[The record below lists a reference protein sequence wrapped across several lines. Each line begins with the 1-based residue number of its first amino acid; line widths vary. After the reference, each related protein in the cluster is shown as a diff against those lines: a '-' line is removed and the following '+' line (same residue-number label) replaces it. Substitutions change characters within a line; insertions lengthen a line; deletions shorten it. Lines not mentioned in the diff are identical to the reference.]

1 MFRHVYNRV
10 RFNYLAAT
18 VDQQLLYY
26 GGTYVGI
33 PPSLGLSTVSV
44 DQIRKR
50 EGFIEWLSLAHPH
63 RINIHLDNN
72 DYLHLSFDPEL
83 VVSDAQIFD
92 TLRHYSKNPNN
103 DSSKFMESEADSVH
117 PTQGSDNIM
126 SGVFLQKDCLQDQIS
141 DLLAKQILGKET
153 LVIPAKT
160 HIYID
165 TAAHESLWQGASR
178 GIIHKIKHNSLDDLE
193 ENLRKFGSGIIVVD
207 SLYSGKAAHES
218 LWQGA
223 SRGIIHKIK
232 HNSLEDLEQNLRRFG
247 SGIIVVDSLYSAKGS
262 IANLVQL
269 CNLKERYDCLLV
281 VDESHSIGLYGPH
294 GRGLAAMA
302 NVTDRIDFITGSL
315 AKAYCVRAGFIA
327 GRSQE
332 VLYVR
337 EISSQSIFSSAL
349 MTWDLQRLR
358 RAISIIYNADSKR
371 KRLMDIATAV
381 RHAAV
386 SLKFDVE
393 QSPFPSPILC
403 LIGGPNEFSKKLQI
417 YFENEGIS
425 GAIFIAPA
433 TPATRSI
440 LRLTLHAALSN
451 EDVTRIISTLELI
464 AQSHRADLPYTF
476 LKY

>member
-141 DLLAKQILGKET
+141 DLLAKQILGKESVY
-153 LVIPAKT
+153 LAQSGYAANYGLLQAIVVPAT
-160 HIYID
+160 SHIYID
-165 TAAHESLWQGASR
+165 A
-178 GIIHKIKHNSLDDLE
+178 
-193 ENLRKFGSGIIVVD
+193 
-207 SLYSGKAAHES
+207 AAHES

>member
-10 RFNYLAAT
+10 RFNYLSAII
-18 VDQQLLYY
+18 DQQLSYY
-26 GGTYVGI
+26 GGASTSI
-33 PPSLGLSTVSV
+33 LPSLPLSTVSV
-44 DQIRKR
+44 DQTRKTDSIREQLRQNMQIYFESFATGK
-50 EGFIEWLSLAHPH
+50 GAIELLSLAHPH

-83 VVSDAQIFD
+83 VVSDAHIVGAPQ
-92 TLRHYSKNPNN
+92 HYSKNPKNGPSKLIKSEG
-103 DSSKFMESEADSVH
+103 DSAH
-117 PTQGSDNIM
+117 PMQGSDNIM
-126 SGVFLQKDCLQDQIS
+126 SGMFLQKGCLQDQVS
-141 DLLAKQILGKET
+141 DLLAKQILGKESVYLAQSGYAANYGLLQT
-153 LVIPAKT
+153 IVIPAT
-160 HIYID
+160 SHVYID
-165 TAAHESLWQGASR
+165 TAAHESLWQGAQR
-178 GIIHKIKHNSLDDLE
+178 G
-193 ENLRKFGSGIIVVD
+193 V
-207 SLYSGKAAHES
+207 
-218 LWQGA
+218 
-223 SRGIIHKIK
+223 IHKIK

-269 CNLKERYDCLLV
+269 CNLKERYDCILV

-327 GRSQE
+327 GRTQD

-337 EISSQSIFSSAL
+337 EKSSQSIFSSAL

-358 RAISIIYNADSKR
+358 RAIAIIYNADSKR
-371 KRLMDIATAV
+371 KRLMDIATVV

-386 SLKFDVE
+386 NLKFDVE
-393 QSPFPSPILC
+393 QPPFPSPILC
-403 LIGGPNEFSKKLQI
+403 LIGGPNALSKKLQI
-417 YFENEGIS
+417 CFENAGIS

-440 LRLTLHAALSN
+440 LRLTMHAGLSN
-451 EDVTRIISTLELI
+451 EDVARIISTLEST
-464 AQSHRADLPYTF
+464 ARYHRANLSQTF
-476 LKY
+476 LKH